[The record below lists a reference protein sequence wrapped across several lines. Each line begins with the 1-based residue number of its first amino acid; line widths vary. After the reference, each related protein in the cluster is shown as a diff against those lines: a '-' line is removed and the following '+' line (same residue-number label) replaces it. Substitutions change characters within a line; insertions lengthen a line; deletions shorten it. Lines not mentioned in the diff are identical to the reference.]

1 MWRRFLSVLCEL
13 EYPSVQGSVR
23 WSKGQSAFDR
33 RAEMDKEQDTSV
45 PSTTIDTFIPGICT
59 IYRTWD
65 KVHSEIKGK
74 VQDYI

>member
-1 MWRRFLSVLCEL
+1 
-13 EYPSVQGSVR
+13 
-23 WSKGQSAFDR
+23 
-33 RAEMDKEQDTSV
+33 MDKEQDTSV

-74 VQDYI
+74 VQDYIQEEGKLKFNILILPPPIFFVNNPRN